1 MEKNNEQE
9 NVLNLFIEPDCIA
22 EALQDYL
29 EKVEVI
35 APNRRIVSMNIPIA
49 VDDDGNVPIIIELS
63 NGKNEG
69 MN

>member
-1 MEKNNEQE
+1 VEKNNEQE